1 MLFQLLLLILCTS
14 MSSQFVDLRLFETA
28 IKNPNARFY
37 MRQRNSLLVNNTDYD
52 RVASIRGSYCNIVD
66 TNTNLFKWYLY
77 HPQDHP
83 QDQLIII
90 LALNRNQPKY
100 KWIYA
105 FPKNGF
111 ILMI

>member
-1 MLFQLLLLILCTS
+1 MLFQLLLLILCMS
-14 MSSQFVDLRLFETA
+14 ISSQFVDIRLFETA
-28 IKNPNARFY
+28 IQNPNARFY
-37 MRQRNSLLVNNTDYD
+37 MRQRNSLLINNTEYD
-52 RVASIRGSYCNIVD
+52 RVARIRGSYCNIVD

-77 HPQDHP
+77 HPLY

-90 LALNRNQPKY
+90 LALNRYQPKY